1 MIDSISKGNMMKRPI
16 SPEYNGN
23 AIADHVKVCK
33 PYDLRQYQLIN
44 RKSGYKV
51 LQRKGEAISMENI

>member
-1 MIDSISKGNMMKRPI
+1 MMKRPI